1 MSFVDHSKL
10 SEGNPNFIINV
21 LQTVQRAHRLRKA
34 PSIDDNLV
42 FKMRQQS
49 LTVKAAKDMI
59 TTAVK
64 ARRLSLFAEGYE
76 ERQFLG
82 MVDSIDLAIACFYN
96 RVVQEGDDHIAAVL
110 EGWSFIEEQIWPGLA
125 KTREEIK
132 RYIHGNI
139 CQQVLDGE
147 VDLVKDY

>member
-1 MSFVDHSKL
+1 
-10 SEGNPNFIINV
+10 
-21 LQTVQRAHRLRKA
+21 
-34 PSIDDNLV
+34 
-42 FKMRQQS
+42 MRQQS

-59 TTAVK
+59 TIAVK

-76 ERQFLG
+76 ERQLLS
-82 MVDSIDLAIACFYN
+82 MVDSIDLAAAFFYN
-96 RVVQEGDDHIAAVL
+96 RVVEEGDDHIAAVL